1 MLRIVIELD
10 EDKEIAR
17 LLELRTILPPEGQAL
32 IAAHVDDEQ
41 RSPVWYAAGNGN
53 LYFLTELIR
62 SGFPIHIIDTT
73 EGLSPLACACRC
85 GSYACAI
92 LLLKARASP
101 DGVLSDGS
109 PMAITPLMA
118 ACAVS
123 DKRMVDILFEY
134 DARPDLQWA
143 GAPIG
148 SPRTALGF
156 CELGCDE
163 RARQCHHVVRM
174 YAQRREKR
182 IETAQGRRVGS
193 LGTSAAQRELTE
205 MGIKQRRSPEATEEQ
220 LTITLEVAIE
230 MDDVAYVSKW
240 LREGGRDSVGTRCIG
255 DNFTPLDLAC
265 FYGSYN
271 VAQRLLKARADA
283 NEPDNMLN
291 SNGWFPLLL
300 AATSGSVACVE
311 VLLDFGAIP

>member
-1 MLRIVIELD
+1 
-10 EDKEIAR
+10 
-17 LLELRTILPPEGQAL
+17 
-32 IAAHVDDEQ
+32 
-41 RSPVWYAAGNGN
+41 
-53 LYFLTELIR
+53 
-62 SGFPIHIIDTT
+62 
-73 EGLSPLACACRC
+73 
-85 GSYACAI
+85 
-92 LLLKARASP
+92 
-101 DGVLSDGS
+101 
-109 PMAITPLMA
+109 MAITPLMA

-123 DKRMVDILFEY
+123 DKRMVDLLFEY

-143 GAPIG
+143 SAPIG

-156 CELGCDE
+156 CELGSDE
-163 RARQCHHVVRM
+163 RARQCHHAVRM

-240 LREGGRDSVGTRCIG
+240 LREGGRDSVGTRWCIG
-255 DNFTPLDLAC
+255 NNFTPLDLAC

-283 NEPDNMLN
+283 NEPDNMHN
-291 SNGWFPLLL
+291 NGWFPLLL

-311 VLLDFGAIP
+311 VLLDFGADCKRMSAQFGLKADEHADAVGMVECARAIRVRDKRVER